1 MILYKNKKLVIPTGI
16 NPHYLEDASVINN
29 QDKEITI
36 TSNGKTTLV
45 HDPGFSGFGTVT
57 INTYVGEVSIQPFYS
72 TTITENGDYDIFPDE
87 GYDAI
92 AELEITVNVQPEL
105 EAKTVDS
112 STNRQVVTT
121 DKYGLSSVTV
131 NPYALDEKTVDSS
144 TNPQVITSDED
155 GLRQVTINPYV
166 LSPLEVD
173 SSTASQE
180 ITGQFG
186 TVTINPY
193 TLDSSSAVITENGDY
208 AFESSADGL
217 SRVDV
222 TVNLDTQSYYNEGY
236 SNGKTAGIAEGIA
249 EQKAKLDSSTF
260 TLNGTYT
267 REDGWNS
274 VTVNVDTVNNQNKTV
289 DSSIATQIVTPDSG
303 YTGLGQVTV
312 NPYTLTAKT
321 VNPSTS
327 TQNVVPGT
335 GYNGLSKV
343 TVNAVTSSID
353 TNITAGNIK
362 KDVTILGVT
371 GTYEGSGTAA
381 TPGIPYIE
389 LTNSAANGMIY
400 LGLGTWPGEYSDV
413 CIICDFSSVGSAS
426 FSAFDASTPNNTTKC
441 IVGLAGYDN
450 DSGYGIALGAPTTT
464 SRANTIYMLAG
475 DSVSN
480 TAIYDTSPFSYSGLS
495 SNSVIRYRAFMFIN
509 DIDDNQGQSQVIQT
523 AHNSYDVTKLALT
536 NWKASGVV
544 TGSGEWA
551 VFGWD
556 DKDDMYNYAPNGT
569 RIYELHIKIG
579 SNLYDFYPVKVGNYG
594 GLAKYKNGVFI
605 ENLTPATPSYVNYGV
620 LI

>member
-45 HDPGFSGFGTVT
+45 HDPGFSGLGTVT

-92 AELEITVNVQPEL
+92 AELEITVNVHPEL
-105 EAKTVDS
+105 EAKIVDS
-112 STNRQVVTT
+112 STNEQVVTT

-131 NPYALDEKTVDSS
+131 NPYTLDEKTVDSS

-155 GLRQVTINPYV
+155 GLKQVTINPYV

-186 TVTINPY
+186 TVTVNPY

-260 TLNGTYT
+260 TSNGTYT

-289 DSSIATQIVTPDSG
+289 DSSIATQIITPDSG
-303 YTGLGQVTV
+303 YTGIGQVTV

-400 LGLGTWPGEYSDV
+400 LGLGAWPGEYSDV
-413 CIICDFSSVGSAS
+413 RIICDFSSVGSAS
-426 FSAFDASTPNNTTKC
+426 FSAFNASTPNNTTKC

-450 DSGYGIALGAPTTT
+450 DSGYGIALGAPITT

-523 AHNSYDVTKLALT
+523 VHNSYDVTKLALT
-536 NWKASGVV
+536 KWKASGVV
-544 TGSGEWA
+544 MGSGEWA

-569 RIYELHIKIG
+569 RIYELHITIG

>member
-16 NPHYLEDASVINN
+16 NPNFHLDKGLINN
-29 QDKEITI
+29 QDKTVNISE
-36 TSNGKTTLV
+36 NGKTTV
-45 HDPGFSGFGTVT
+45 QHDEGFTGLGTVT
-57 INTYVGEVSIQPFYS
+57 INTYVGQVKVEPLY
-72 TTITENGDYDIFPDE
+72 TTEYTENGEFRIIPDD

-92 AELEITVNVQPEL
+92 GEIDVTVNVQPEL
-105 EAKTVDS
+105 EAKIVDS
-112 STNRQVVTT
+112 STNEQVVTT

-131 NPYALDEKTVDSS
+131 NPYTLDEKTVDSS
-144 TNPQVITSDED
+144 TNPQIITSDED
-155 GLRQVTINPYV
+155 GLKQVTINPYV

-186 TVTINPY
+186 TVTVNPY

-303 YTGLGQVTV
+303 YTGIGQVTV

-327 TQNVVPGT
+327 TQNVVPET

-343 TVNAVTSSID
+343 TVNAVTAAID
-353 TNITAGNIK
+353 SNIQAGNIK
-362 KDVTILGVT
+362 SGVSILGVT
-371 GTYEGSGTAA
+371 GTLVGDNYESYIENGTYVRNQTGKSNVYFDTRVTYPAPSNTNFLVEIKFSPIYSQNNSPQWVMGCSDGDDSDLAIGYYNDMLVKWFNANTANTTGFSPAVHIVKYTYNSRNTINAYLDGNIIGAFGSEAYEGVK
-381 TPGIPYIE
+381 P
-389 LTNSAANGMIY
+389 IY
-400 LGLGTWPGEYSDV
+400 L
-413 CIICDFSSVGSAS
+413 F
-426 FSAFDASTPNNTTKC
+426 
-441 IVGLAGYDN
+441 
-450 DSGYGIALGAPTTT
+450 
-464 SRANTIYMLAG
+464 
-475 DSVSN
+475 
-480 TAIYDTSPFSYSGLS
+480 
-495 SNSVIRYRAFMFIN
+495 
-509 DIDDNQGQSQVIQT
+509 
-523 AHNSYDVTKLALT
+523 
-536 NWKASGVV
+536 KA
-544 TGSGEWA
+544 
-551 VFGWD
+551 
-556 DKDDMYNYAPNGT
+556 NYATNPQPCYPGT
-569 RIYELHIKIG
+569 RIYYVKIYANDNILHEFIPAYNHNQYCFYDKATGGYIYAIG
-579 SNLYDFYPVKVGNYG
+579 G
-594 GLAKYKNGVFI
+594 
-605 ENLTPATPSYVNYGV
+605 TATGHIY
-620 LI
+620 